1 MCSFVCVVKIMQKL
15 TKVKFILNF
24 KIGVFYWTAVQTLN
38 YTFIPERNRV
48 PMVSLFGLLWTTFLA
63 YMKQKP
69 TANTSNIQFVDN
81 NTNTGHS
88 AVLK

>member
-1 MCSFVCVVKIMQKL
+1 MQKL